1 MADVGRPTVMT
12 PEVVANLEIAF
23 SNGATDE
30 QACFIAGISKNSLY
44 DYIKENPEFGNR
56 KESLKDMIKYR
67 AKKVVKDEIDK
78 GNINQANWYLERKDK
93 DFKAKQDITTDDQ
106 PLSPVLVKFLDDKPT
121 EDNRNTAGVQE
132 AV

>member
-1 MADVGRPTVMT
+1 MAGVGRPTVMT

-56 KESLKDMIKYR
+56 KEALKDMIKYQ
-67 AKKVVKDEIDK
+67 AKIVVKKEIEK
-78 GNINQANWYLERKDK
+78 GNVNQANWYLERKDK
-93 DFKAKQDITTDDQ
+93 DFKPKQDLTTDDQ
-106 PLSPVLVKFLDDKPT
+106 PLNPVLVKFLDEKPT
-121 EDNRNTAGVQE
+121 EDNQHTIGV
-132 AV
+132 